1 MKFYRFIADIQ
12 LFGNFFMRKVLNTA
26 HYKNFSGTFWQKIQS
41 VIDYFLCFSRKN
53 FIRFTSFQGGNTG
66 IQFPLGMF
74 VQLFRYFF
82 NNCFVLKII
91 QTFMFDNRKHI
102 CRYIRLFIKFGSMF
116 PIVNKGIYHNVFS
129 YSSITGKGLGE
140 PDETTFLFFKI
151 FLINY

>member
-74 VQLFRYFF
+74 VQLFS
-82 NNCFVLKII
+82 
-91 QTFMFDNRKHI
+91 
-102 CRYIRLFIKFGSMF
+102 GSNT
-116 PIVNKGIYHNVFS
+116 VV
-129 YSSITGKGLGE
+129 GKCGL
-140 PDETTFLFFKI
+140 
-151 FLINY
+151 